1 MCVVK
6 NSTSVDVLER
16 TFMKRIV
23 KIIISLLI
31 LISTFSK
38 AVMAQE
44 NMIEKII
51 SDLRLNSVVDTDSFK
66 RISVESN
73 TFTNNL
79 NEEITISDD
88 GELLSLFRVNQMA
101 NNSNH
106 VTSAKYT
113 AEDYDTFID
122 SLYKKN
128 YIPND
133 FYCHSRH
140 LYGNDIWIMSF
151 IKSSDLNVINPFNS
165 VKIGFDA
172 VTGQILF
179 YNRICSFDKEPVP
192 SVSESVAELKA
203 LEYLKELNIVVDNPF
218 EKAELHIIDLKDYFE
233 DEYSDNQYAL
243 VYKLVLNDSNS
254 GIANILID
262 SDTGQVIFVDEYESY
277 DGRAFYCLDN
287 ASSSD
292 DRYRNTRATN
302 YNNIMLHL
310 GYTSTKAYLGQ
321 SSASATTISN
331 YIQGD
336 NSWAFTFSGHGN
348 SSVIAG
354 HNSSG
359 NTVFS
364 YSSSQVQGIWSFV
377 VLDACS
383 TAANSN
389 WANAFQIYDF
399 NTLGRSFVGW
409 STTVTYYMA
418 KQFSQYFK
426 NAMFANNSATVLSN
440 IYTAIANIPGDD
452 VYYVLYIGDR
462 TTNGHK

>member
-1 MCVVK
+1 
-6 NSTSVDVLER
+6 
-16 TFMKRIV
+16 MKRIV
-23 KIIISLLI
+23 KIVISLLI
-31 LISTFSK
+31 LISTFPK
-38 AVMAQE
+38 TVNAQE
-44 NMIEKII
+44 SIIEKII
-51 SDLRLNSVVDTDSFK
+51 NDLTLDGVVDTESFK
-66 RISVESN
+66 RISVGSN
-73 TFTNNL
+73 TFTNNE
-79 NEEITISDD
+79 NEEITIGDN

-106 VTSAKYT
+106 ITTAKYT
-113 AEDYDTFID
+113 ADDYDTFID
-122 SLYKKN
+122 SLYIN
-128 YIPND
+128 DYIPDD

-179 YNRICSFDKEPVP
+179 YNRISSFDKELMP
-192 SVSESVAELKA
+192 SVSESAAVSKA
-203 LEYLKELNIVVDNPF
+203 SEYLKELNIAAENSF
-218 EKAELHIIDLKDYFE
+218 EKTELIIINLRDYFE
-233 DEYSDNQYAL
+233 DEYSDNQYSL
-243 VYKLVLNDSNS
+243 VYKLTLNDPNS
-254 GIANILID
+254 GVADILID
-262 SDTGQVIFVDEYESY
+262 SNTGQVIFVDEYESY

-302 YNNIMLHL
+302 YNSIMLHL
-310 GYTSTKAYLGQ
+310 GYTSMKAYLGQ

-336 NSWAFTFSGHGN
+336 NSWAFAFSGHGN

-383 TAANSN
+383 TAANST
-389 WANAFQIYDF
+389 WANAFQIYDY
-399 NTLGRSFVGW
+399 NTNGRSFIGW
-409 STTVTYYMA
+409 STTVTYFMA
-418 KQFSQYFK
+418 KQFSHYFK